1 MALETNIF
9 RQLECERAFIETVG
23 NYFRSTPS
31 ELGVILSCSIV
42 IDEERLRYAFNEYE
56 QDIKRFALFLQSGDP
71 DHHKRA
77 GSLLHALYVSK
88 PIVSLDFKPKLDD
101 VDTLFTPLGVTY
113 GDAEGELS
121 FGHFYQ
127 EYHNEFTAF
136 SMAYDVW
143 RQFVENPKEINF
155 EYVHTVCVYL
165 RNNGN
170 LSVESLFI
178 LFKSL
183 AA

>member
-1 MALETNIF
+1 MALELNIF
-9 RQLECERAFIETVG
+9 RELEDEGNFVARVG
-23 NYFRSTPS
+23 DYFRSAPS
-31 ELGVILSCSIV
+31 ELGGIISCAIEV
-42 IDEERLRYAFNEYE
+42 DDERLRYAFNEYE
-56 QDIKRFALFLQSGDP
+56 QDIKRFAIFLQSGDP

-88 PIVSLDFKPKLDD
+88 PIVAVEFDPKLVD
-101 VDTLFTPLGVTY
+101 VDTLSTPLGITY

-121 FGHFYQ
+121 FGHFFD
-127 EYHNEFTAF
+127 EYYNEFTAF
-136 SMAYDVW
+136 SLAYAVW
-143 RQFVENPKEINF
+143 RQFVAEPTDIDF

-183 AA
+183 AL